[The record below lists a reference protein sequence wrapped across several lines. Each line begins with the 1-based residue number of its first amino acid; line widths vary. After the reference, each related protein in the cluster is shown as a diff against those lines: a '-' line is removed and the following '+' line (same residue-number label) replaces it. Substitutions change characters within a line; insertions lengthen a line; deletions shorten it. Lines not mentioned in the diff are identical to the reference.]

1 MNLAVYYLFSKSLKE
16 TNQILSHVYSN
27 SNLTQFYA
35 MKKLLLPI
43 TCCLMLVTT
52 KAQEHNSYKKKKVI
66 SISTTPLSPFN
77 PDRYL
82 PVQFKVSNLYKKIY
96 LQANIGYLWRTG
108 SFLKATNSDSPLG
121 TTNVKQNGIY
131 TELEF
136 GKYLRS
142 TRNALGGIAQYK
154 VVNCTFDAPAGN
166 YPVLAGSNKFGF
178 HRYLLATTYTFLMP
192 GRMSLLNSGVQVA
205 AGATYKQY
213 VSNGVNDINNGDLNE
228 QYISFLSTTGF
239 FPYLHLRCIVGLRF

>member
-1 MNLAVYYLFSKSLKE
+1 
-16 TNQILSHVYSN
+16 
-27 SNLTQFYA
+27 
-35 MKKLLLPI
+35 MKKILLPI
-43 TCCLMLVTT
+43 TCCLMFVTSQA
-52 KAQEHNSYKKKKVI
+52 KELKGYKKKKVI
-66 SISTTPLSPFN
+66 SISTTPLSAFN

-82 PVQFKVSNLYKKIY
+82 PLQFKVSNLNKKIY

-108 SFLKATNSDSPLG
+108 SFLKATNSDSPLS

-136 GKYLRS
+136 GKYLRG

-166 YPVLAGSNKFGF
+166 YPVLAGANKFGF

-192 GRMSLLNSGVQVA
+192 GRMTLLNSGVQVA

-213 VSNGVNDINNGDLNE
+213 VTNGVNDVDNGGLGE
-228 QYISFLSTTGF
+228 EYITILSPTGF